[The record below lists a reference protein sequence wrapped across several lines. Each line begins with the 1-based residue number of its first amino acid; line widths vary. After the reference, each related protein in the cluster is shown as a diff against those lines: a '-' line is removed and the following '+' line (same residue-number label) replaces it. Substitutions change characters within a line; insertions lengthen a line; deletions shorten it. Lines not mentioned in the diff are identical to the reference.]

1 MLKKDILRT
10 KLIISSEEI
19 NLKDV
24 FETKQKKKLLV
35 GELGEIEFEI
45 IYINSIVSYYM
56 KKVTALEERLLE
68 EERSLTTLDQTIKL
82 MEGIH
87 SL

>member
-1 MLKKDILRT
+1 M
-10 KLIISSEEI
+10 IISSEEI